1 MRGKKCSYLSKNK
14 PVRENAVTEAY
25 LPSHGFRSEGE
36 IPRRDP
42 TSSRLYIGKY
52 LQVDYTVSMP
62 AKISICLIRGRMEL
76 LGNDEVSVV
85 YALNRLG

>member
-25 LPSHGFRSEGE
+25 LPSHGFRPEGE

-52 LQVDYTVSMP
+52 LQVKYTVSIP
-62 AKISICLIRGRMEL
+62 AKNLDL
-76 LGNDEVSVV
+76 LDQGPHGIV
-85 YALNRLG
+85 G